1 MPDQKKNINEEIS
14 RGSIVQ
20 AGSESFTR
28 GLAFLGDA
36 LATSSSNDSSEG
48 KRLVASSL
56 KDFDLKKGKSDYHS
70 LRVVVLSLNGH
81 EQAIEVDLVEEIIM
95 APQVSR
101 LIKGPFFLDGVI
113 RLRGKIVPVVDLKKA
128 MRLSQTSDSN
138 KSDVVM
144 MVRLWGK
151 RIGFK
156 VDAVLELLTIPINSI
171 EKPRGVIGGV
181 DSRFMKG
188 MTYIEDRFLVIL
200 DLEAMLSED
209 RQMIL
214 QDPESFEVSEEFVEP
229 QQVDETLSTR
239 RIISFILDKEI
250 FGVEMGEVAEIMEM
264 TPIMPIPNVPE
275 FVLGLINL
283 RGTIVPVVDLR
294 TLFQMSCGPLTSHS
308 RIVIMKHD
316 NLLIGVIVDS
326 MWESLRLSQDLF
338 QPPPHSLAKIDAQ
351 YFKDI
356 SLVHGR
362 VVSVLD
368 ISKIISD
375 TSIRSRCKDKVTDL
389 LAPGAQLNCELHA

>member
-1 MPDQKKNINEEIS
+1 MC
-14 RGSIVQ
+14 
-20 AGSESFTR
+20 
-28 GLAFLGDA
+28 
-36 LATSSSNDSSEG
+36 SS
-48 KRLVASSL
+48 
-56 KDFDLKKGKSDYHS
+56 DL
-70 LRVVVLSLNGH
+70 
-81 EQAIEVDLVEEIIM
+81 
-95 APQVSR
+95 
-101 LIKGPFFLDGVI
+101 
-113 RLRGKIVPVVDLKKA
+113 
-128 MRLSQTSDSN
+128 
-138 KSDVVM
+138 
-144 MVRLWGK
+144 
-151 RIGFK
+151 
-156 VDAVLELLTIPINSI
+156 VDAVLELLTIPISSI
-171 EKPRGVIGGV
+171 ETPRGVIGGV